1 MRTTDQTD
9 RRGDAALKAEIQG
22 TLDNARMILANTS
35 ALLELE
41 TDRLFLERADETEQD
56 RLKTINVLIRETQK
70 AMMMVVD
77 IEAKLL
83 LRRVSAD
90 DPGLID
96 LEAARREIESRL
108 ARLAA

>member
-1 MRTTDQTD
+1 MRTTDQND
-9 RRGDAALKAEIQG
+9 RRGDADARAEIQKV
-22 TLDNARMILANTS
+22 LARARMILANTS

-41 TDRLFLERADETEQD
+41 TDRLFEMYESDPEPD
-56 RLKTINVLIRETQK
+56 RMKAVSALIRETQK

-83 LRRVSAD
+83 SRRLDSD